1 MSNLHSKSALKNYSE
16 SKWLSECRNVALEIF
31 PAYGQ
36 VLTTDTGDF
45 AIPSTAYVRVRVYSF
60 PLTRRWA
67 NTLKAITFFAFIM
80 KNHHLLPPHFLSYWY
95 FWWGTERNFF
105 FCTGL
110 IIRRCH
116 GINHVRSIDFYQIP
130 PVFQVYLVYAF
141 RKYKT
146 VWIWNCNTIWYT
158 EQNINR
164 RISVTPRCYFTTR
177 GYAYCCKWK
186 DSVSFRY
193 GSPLMVLCSLVTVKP
208 NRA

>member
-1 MSNLHSKSALKNYSE
+1 
-16 SKWLSECRNVALEIF
+16 
-31 PAYGQ
+31 
-36 VLTTDTGDF
+36 
-45 AIPSTAYVRVRVYSF
+45 
-60 PLTRRWA
+60 
-67 NTLKAITFFAFIM
+67 M

-193 GSPLMVLCSLVTVKP
+193 GSPLMVLCSLYVIDEVLALILFYKSEMAAEDE
-208 NRA
+208 NEIDR